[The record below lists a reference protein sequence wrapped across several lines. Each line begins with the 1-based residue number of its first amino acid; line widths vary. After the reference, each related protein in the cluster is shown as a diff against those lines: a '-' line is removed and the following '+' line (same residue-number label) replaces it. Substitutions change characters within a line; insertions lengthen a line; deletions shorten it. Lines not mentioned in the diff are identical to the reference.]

1 MVNLIVLIKDIVDL
15 TEMKIDPRTQHPILA
30 GLKRKISDVDK
41 RALEAAVQ
49 LKEKHGG
56 KVTVVS
62 MGDDKTRTPLRE
74 ALAIGGDEA
83 YLLKDPAFED
93 SDTLA
98 TSRILAA
105 AIRKIGDYDLLL
117 CGEMTLDSLSA
128 QVGPR
133 ISELLGLPQVAYAR
147 SLEFKG
153 EMVLAERDLEEED
166 EVVEAKMPALVT
178 VVREINEPRIPS
190 LMSIMRA
197 SRKKIEEWD
206 RETLGLSREEVGAA
220 GSAVKVLEVKAPPME
235 RKRIIIEAETPEEAA
250 EKLAQRLIED
260 GVLR

>member
-1 MVNLIVLIKDIVDL
+1 MVNVIVLIKDIVDL
-15 TEMKIDPRTQHPILA
+15 TEIKVDPRTQRPILA
-30 GLKRKISDVDK
+30 GLPRKISDVDK
-41 RALEAAVQ
+41 RAVEAAVQ

-56 KVTVVS
+56 KVAVLS
-62 MGDDKTRTPLRE
+62 LGDDKTRTALRE
-74 ALAIGGDEA
+74 ALAMGCDEA
-83 YLLKDPAFED
+83 YLLKDPAFGG

-105 AIRKIGDYDLLL
+105 AIRKIGEYDLIL

-133 ISELLGLPQVAYAR
+133 VAELLGLPQLTYVR
-147 SLEFKG
+147 SLDLKEG
-153 EMVLAERDLEEED
+153 RVVAERDLEED
-166 EVVEAKMPALVT
+166 EVVEAPMPAVVT

-206 RETLGLSREEVGAA
+206 REALGLPEGEVGSA
-220 GSAVKVLEVKAPPME
+220 GSAVEILEVRAPKME
-235 RKRIIIEAETPEEAA
+235 RKRVIIEAETPEEAA
-250 EKLAQRLIED
+250 ERLVEKLMEE